1 MLFPTKKITE
11 QDIRDSFKVYGNI
24 IDVWMV
30 KDKRSGENKG
40 VVYIKFS
47 KTSEAAKALEE
58 MNGKL
63 INESERP
70 IKVLVANSRNQGSRK
85 YTENEEEKYL
95 RLFVLIPKDM
105 NESDL
110 TNEFTSYGEIDNV
123 TIIRDKVSKE
133 GKGFGYVKFTK

>member
-1 MLFPTKKITE
+1 
-11 QDIRDSFKVYGNI
+11 
-24 IDVWMV
+24 MV

-105 NESDL
+105 NEKEL
-110 TNEFTSYGEIDNV
+110 TDEFTSYGEIDNV